1 MVYLQRL
8 AQRRLFTRIATSV
21 SYFPALG
28 QARVGVPDR
37 CSGNQHDLD
46 AFASPISML
55 QLYFLL
61 ALAKANQSRHGR
73 VVLDRS
79 ISC

>member
-8 AQRRLFTRIATSV
+8 AQRRLFTRIAISV

-28 QARVGVPDR
+28 QARVGVPDH

-61 ALAKANQSRHGR
+61 ALVKANQSRHGR

>member
-1 MVYLQRL
+1 MQRL
-8 AQRRLFTRIATSV
+8 AQRRLFAGIAVSV
-21 SYFPALG
+21 SYFPAPG
-28 QARVGVPDR
+28 QARVGVLDH

-46 AFASPISML
+46 AFASQISML

-61 ALAKANQSRHGR
+61 ALVKADQSRHGR